1 MQQTMQKICKQ
12 VALPASLALVFGM
25 PLTAQ
30 AQAAKSEGEQ
40 KAAAESAS
48 PKIDQQTKEKFVAA
62 YVEIKDVQQKYTKQL
77 KDIKDKQ
84 KARKLQ
90 EQAQAEM
97 VKIVEDSDMTVKN
110 YNKVVNAISKD
121 AELRMEIEK
130 MAKAESGSAG
140 Q

>member
-12 VALPASLALVFGM
+12 FALPASLALVFGM
-25 PLTAQ
+25 PLAAQ
-30 AQAAKSEGEQ
+30 AEQGKSQGEQ
-40 KAAAESAS
+40 KATAESS
-48 PKIDQQTKEKFVAA
+48 STDIDQQTKEKFVDA
-62 YVEIKDVQQKYTKQL
+62 YVQIKDVQQKYTKQL
-77 KDIKDKQ
+77 KNVKDKQ

-97 VKIVEDSDMTVKN
+97 VKIVEQSDMSVKN
-110 YNKVVNAISKD
+110 YNQVVNAISKD

-130 MAKAESGSAG
+130 MAKAESG

>member
-1 MQQTMQKICKQ
+1 MKQTMQKICKQ

-30 AQAAKSEGEQ
+30 AEEAKSQGEQ
-40 KAAAESAS
+40 KATAESGS
-48 PKIDQQTKEKFVAA
+48 TDIDQQTKEKFVDA

-77 KDIKDKQ
+77 ENVDDKQ

-97 VKIVEDSDMTVKN
+97 VKIVEQSNMTVKN
-110 YNKVVNAISKD
+110 YNQVVNAISKD

-130 MAKAESGSAG
+130 MAKAESGKSS

>member
-1 MQQTMQKICKQ
+1 MQQIMQKICKQ

-25 PLTAQ
+25 PLTTQAEQ
-30 AQAAKSEGEQ
+30 AQSQGEQ
-40 KAAAESAS
+40 KAMTDESGS
-48 PKIDQQTKEKFVAA
+48 TDLDQQTKKKFVDA
-62 YVEIKDVQQKYTKQL
+62 YVQIKDVQQKYTNQL
-77 KDIKDKQ
+77 ENVKDKQ

-90 EQAQAEM
+90 EQAQSEM
-97 VKIVEDSDMTVKN
+97 VQIVEQSEMTVKN

-130 MAKAESGSAG
+130 MAKSESS

>member
-30 AQAAKSEGEQ
+30 AQAAKSQGEQ
-40 KAAAESAS
+40 KTAAESAS

-77 KDIKDKQ
+77 KDVKDKQ

-121 AELRMEIEK
+121 A
-130 MAKAESGSAG
+130 
-140 Q
+140 